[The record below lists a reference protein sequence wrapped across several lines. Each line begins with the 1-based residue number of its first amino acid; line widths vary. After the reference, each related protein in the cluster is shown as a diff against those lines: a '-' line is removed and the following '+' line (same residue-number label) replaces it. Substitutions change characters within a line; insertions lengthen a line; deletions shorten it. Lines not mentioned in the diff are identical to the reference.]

1 MGTIFFFFKL
11 RGTRCFQLFSVD
23 SKPLL
28 SIDLC
33 VAHTLDQW
41 ASVLGD
47 LAFVHQMKL
56 QVMLVPESA
65 IALVALKR
73 LRKRESYLAGTLEE
87 KKEKDTQFLKVKLY
101 QKVEVCYKLSSIQS
115 IIRKRY

>member
-1 MGTIFFFFKL
+1 
-11 RGTRCFQLFSVD
+11 VD

-28 SIDLC
+28 SIDLY

-47 LAFVHQMKL
+47 LAFIHQMKV

-73 LRKRESYLAGTLEE
+73 LRKREPYLAGTLEE
-87 KKEKDTQFLKVKLY
+87 KKDTQFLKVKLY
-101 QKVEVCYKLSSIQS
+101 QKVEVCYKLSSVQS